1 MLARRIVE
9 AAFAAGAG
17 IWAVTDR
24 YVDLFPVGDGF
35 AVVLLRCTVVLMLLC
50 AVVLIGMWT
59 YQSVRTRGFPR
70 GMIVL
75 AGTLVSAELF
85 WRFLA
90 HGLPL
95 NGYKVVA
102 LAVLFAQPL
111 LAALG
116 VAAVILAVRDMRSL
130 EGAA

>member
-24 YVDLFPVGDGF
+24 YVDLVPVGDGF
-35 AVVLLRCTVVLMLLC
+35 AVVLLRCSVVLMLLC
-50 AVVLIGMWT
+50 AIVLIGMWT
-59 YQSVRTRGFPR
+59 YQSVRTRGLPR

-75 AGTLVSAELF
+75 AGGLVAAELF

-102 LAVLFAQPL
+102 MAVLITQPL
-111 LAALG
+111 VAALG
-116 VAAVILAVRDMRSL
+116 VAAVILTVRDMRSL